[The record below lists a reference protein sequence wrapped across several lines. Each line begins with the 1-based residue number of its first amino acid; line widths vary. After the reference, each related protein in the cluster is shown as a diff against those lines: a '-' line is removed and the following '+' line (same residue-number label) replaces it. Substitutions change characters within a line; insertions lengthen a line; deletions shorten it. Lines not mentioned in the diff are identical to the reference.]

1 LYSEFSYYSGTKL
14 MILFETTKSKYVIKG
29 EIKMKRGCKSFDFLL
44 CNEKKRVDYQ
54 LIAYLIILIF
64 V

>member
-1 LYSEFSYYSGTKL
+1 

-29 EIKMKRGCKSFDFLL
+29 EIKMKSGCKSFDFPSR
-44 CNEKKRVDYQ
+44 NEKKCIDYQ
-54 LIAYLIILIF
+54 PIAYLTILIF

>member
-1 LYSEFSYYSGTKL
+1 

-29 EIKMKRGCKSFDFLL
+29 EIKVKTGCKSFDYLL
-44 CNEKKRVDYQ
+44 SVKKKRADYQ
-54 LIAYLIILIF
+54 PIALFAVLIF

>member
-1 LYSEFSYYSGTKL
+1 

-29 EIKMKRGCKSFDFLL
+29 EIKIKTDCKSFDFLL

-54 LIAYLIILIF
+54 AIAYLIILIF

>member
-1 LYSEFSYYSGTKL
+1 
-14 MILFETTKSKYVIKG
+14 MIFFETTKSKYVIKG

-54 LIAYLIILIF
+54 PIAYLIILIF

>member
-1 LYSEFSYYSGTKL
+1 

-44 CNEKKRVDYQ
+44 CNEKKRIDYQ
-54 LIAYLIILIF
+54 PITHFTILIF
-64 V
+64 A

>member
-1 LYSEFSYYSGTKL
+1 

-29 EIKMKRGCKSFDFLL
+29 EIKIKTDCKSFDFLSH
-44 CNEKKRVDYQ
+44 NEKKCIDYQ
-54 LIAYLIILIF
+54 PIAYLIILIF